1 MKNSF
6 STKTNI
12 LDNILKYELFKNI
25 PGNQNNKIKL
35 QKLLDSNIKPNGLL
49 FSGQYGIGKF
59 AFAIDIARYLNVYT
73 SENPQKTIGLV
84 NQFVKPYVN
93 YVFPIPNKQSDDD
106 GDKKNIPENILKLI
120 KTQIT
125 KKSENPFHPIYFKE
139 KTNISI
145 DIIRD
150 LKKDLSITRNENGTN
165 VIIIDYAEQM
175 SIEAQNS
182 LLKILEEPPEST
194 LFIILVEDK
203 NQIVSTILSRCWVFD
218 FNPLM
223 EEEVFSVLTNN
234 FQIEPE
240 KANSVIPFAHGSYV
254 SAIDLLQL
262 KNIDLSDLLT
272 NFFRFAITKKYFTA
286 FNYLSQI
293 YENVNEKLD
302 FVIYLLKIW
311 LNDAEKNML
320 NFDQYTFS
328 NLNETYSKMNS
339 SQTKYNFYLVQQ
351 NLDKY
356 FSYTKTNIN
365 SKILFMNLI
374 FEISTISNR

>member
-223 EEEVFSVLTNN
+223 EEEVFSILTNN

>member
-1 MKNSF
+1 
-6 STKTNI
+6 
-12 LDNILKYELFKNI
+12 LKYELFKNI

-223 EEEVFSVLTNN
+223 EEEVFSILTNN

>member
-1 MKNSF
+1 MKSFF

-25 PGNQNNKIKL
+25 PGNKNNKIKL
-35 QKLLDSNIKPNGLL
+35 QKLFNTNIKPNGLL
-49 FSGQYGIGKF
+49 FSGQHGIGKF

-73 SENPQKTIGLV
+73 SENSQKIIGLV
-84 NQFVKPYVN
+84 NQFVKPYIN
-93 YVFPIPNKQSDDD
+93 YIFPIPNKQSDDD

-125 KKSENPFHPIYFKE
+125 KKSENPFHPISFKE

-145 DIIRD
+145 DTIRD

-165 VIIIDYAEQM
+165 VVIIDYAEQM
-175 SIEAQNS
+175 SVEAQNS

-203 NQIVSTILSRCWVFD
+203 NKIVSTILSRCWVFD
-218 FNPLM
+218 FNPLSD
-223 EEEVFSVLTNN
+223 EELFNILTNN
-234 FQIEPE
+234 FQIEIE
-240 KANSVIPFAHGSYV
+240 KANSVIPFSKGSYV
-254 SAIDLLQL
+254 SSLDLLQL

-286 FNYLSQI
+286 FNYLTQI

-320 NFDQYTFS
+320 NYNQYTFS
-328 NLNETYSKMNS
+328 NLYETYSKMNS
-339 SQTKYNFYLVQQ
+339 SQTKYNFYVVQQ

-356 FSYTKTNIN
+356 ISYTKANIN